1 MILGRN
7 PAPLIPKLRKSEK
20 FSPTKTWSVSQSLG
34 DSFIS
39 VCNSSSS
46 SLRRSPCPPIVEPDS
61 LGCFAADS
69 KAYGSLVQHQG
80 HRWADYIIFL
90 TTLYDIIFW
99 WSSYN
104 LFVIG
109 IKISVGHEF
118 IFLILESATPG
129 NNVMEWL
136 RHCPLPLGKAPSEP
150 IMHYSPSYLNQL
162 WWNHPHWNYV
172 HPMPH
177 QIVMARD
184 LIIP

>member
-1 MILGRN
+1 
-7 PAPLIPKLRKSEK
+7 
-20 FSPTKTWSVSQSLG
+20 
-34 DSFIS
+34 
-39 VCNSSSS
+39 
-46 SLRRSPCPPIVEPDS
+46 
-61 LGCFAADS
+61 
-69 KAYGSLVQHQG
+69 
-80 HRWADYIIFL
+80 
-90 TTLYDIIFW
+90 
-99 WSSYN
+99 
-104 LFVIG
+104 
-109 IKISVGHEF
+109 
-118 IFLILESATPG
+118 LILESATPG